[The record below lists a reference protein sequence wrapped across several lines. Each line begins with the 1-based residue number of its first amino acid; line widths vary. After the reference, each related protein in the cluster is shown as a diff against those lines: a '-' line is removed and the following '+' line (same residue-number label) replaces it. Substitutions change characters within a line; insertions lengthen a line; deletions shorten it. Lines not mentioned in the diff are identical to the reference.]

1 MLAACAPNLPAAPA
15 AACVEDPRLQHPTQ
29 RVHVHGGLQQPQ
41 QQGPAARAGKR
52 RKSRTR
58 RTRRNPNSLEQAA
71 ASARDGHGSSVG
83 GIARADSSHCDRGGG
98 VQDRAEN
105 RTADTAAGC
114 KAHAQANTLDPS
126 TLERSLLSLAQNC
139 ADVLFPAENFVDSD
153 EEDGGVMEHFK
164 CYMNRD
170 LETIRRYVLE
180 QANTEAQPR
189 VSN

>member
-52 RKSRTR
+52 RK
-58 RTRRNPNSLEQAA
+58 RRNPNSLEQAA
-71 ASARDGHGSSVG
+71 ASARYGHGSSVG
-83 GIARADSSHCDRGGG
+83 GIAGADSSHCDRGGG
-98 VQDRAEN
+98 VQDCAEN
-105 RTADTAAGC
+105 RTADNAAGC
-114 KAHAQANTLDPS
+114 KAQAQANTLDRS
-126 TLERSLLSLAQNC
+126 ALERCPPSLAEHC

-153 EEDGGVMEHFK
+153 EEDGGVMEQFK
-164 CYMNRD
+164 CYMNKD
-170 LETIRRYVLE
+170 LETIRRDVMQ
-180 QANTEAQPR
+180 QADAEAKQG